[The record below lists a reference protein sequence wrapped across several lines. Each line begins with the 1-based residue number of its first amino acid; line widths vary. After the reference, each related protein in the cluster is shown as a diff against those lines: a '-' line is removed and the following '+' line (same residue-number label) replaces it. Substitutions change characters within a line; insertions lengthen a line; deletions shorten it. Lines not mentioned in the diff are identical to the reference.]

1 MQPKQPMQP
10 MQLTLSQKLK
20 KTIMEVK
27 RPQWGKNQNCQKS
40 ELSKKAKKA
49 QTTVWTIRYHRSDMT
64 GINCVRCVENR
75 AFAGGA
81 AGVGKKIPPRLCF
94 ANPDANC

>member
-1 MQPKQPMQP
+1 
-10 MQLTLSQKLK
+10 
-20 KTIMEVK
+20 MEVK

-81 AGVGKKIPPRLCF
+81 AGVGKKDNSKTSIPMQTIKKLSPPFLYFCALF
-94 ANPDANC
+94 KKFPVKILV